1 MEKKK
6 FFRLPKILKQ
16 DNDEIKKLKEIKKKI
31 RKIKKIEDLDALED
45 ELIAIGV
52 IDKQELEKI
61 EKLRNKKRRKSQKE
75 NFEER
80 VRCNLEIINRTIL
93 VGKQFKMQ
101 EKQRTKDEE
110 RIQNKD
116 ERTRSGGAKQKEREE
131 R

>member
-6 FFRLPKILKQ
+6 FFKLPKILKQ

-31 RKIKKIEDLDALED
+31 RKIKTMEDLDALED

-52 IDKQELEKI
+52 IDKQELERI

-101 EKQRTKDEE
+101 EKQRAKDEE
-110 RIQNKD
+110 RIPNKE
-116 ERTRSGGAKQKEREE
+116 ERTRNGGAKQRDREE

>member
-1 MEKKK
+1 MEKRKI
-6 FFRLPKILKQ
+6 FNLPKIFKQ
-16 DNDEIKKLKEIKKKI
+16 DTAEVKKLKEIKKKI
-31 RKIKKIEDLDALED
+31 RKIKTMEDLDALED

-61 EKLRNKKRRKSQKE
+61 EKLRNKKRRKTQKE

-101 EKQRTKDEE
+101 EKQRAKDEE
-110 RIQNKD
+110 RIQNKE
-116 ERTRSGGAKQKEREE
+116 ERTPTRGARQKEREE

>member
-6 FFRLPKILKQ
+6 FFNLPKIFKQ
-16 DNDEIKKLKEIKKKI
+16 DTAEVKQLKEIKKKI
-31 RKIKKIEDLDALED
+31 RKIKTMEDLDALED

-52 IDKQELEKI
+52 IDRQELEKI
-61 EKLRNKKRRKSQKE
+61 EKLRNKKRRKTQKE

-101 EKQRTKDEE
+101 EKQRAKDEE
-110 RIQNKD
+110 RIQNKE
-116 ERTRSGGAKQKEREE
+116 ERTPTRGTRQKEREE